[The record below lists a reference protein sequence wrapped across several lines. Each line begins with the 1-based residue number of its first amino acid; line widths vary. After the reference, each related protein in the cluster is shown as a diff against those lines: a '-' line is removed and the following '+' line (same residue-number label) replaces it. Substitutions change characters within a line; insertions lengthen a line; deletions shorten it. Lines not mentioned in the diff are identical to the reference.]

1 MTEEVKPGMTD
12 VYGFAVN
19 IAKARVFN
27 QEGLMFTM
35 GSRCLTLTLE
45 EFKALSKFE
54 SKLPGSRP

>member
-27 QEGLMFTM
+27 QESLN
-35 GSRCLTLTLE
+35 
-45 EFKALSKFE
+45 FE
-54 SKLPGSRP
+54 KLKRK